1 MQPQKTQKAQNQLQT
16 ILCFLSFLWLNDCSF
31 KRKPLPLEKERL
43 KRVMRTLYLDCFAGA
58 SGDMFI
64 GALLDCG
71 LDFELLKAEL
81 VKLGVEGYELS
92 LTRVDRSGINSAKF
106 DVHLNSEVHH
116 HHDHSHEHHHDHSHE
131 HTHEHHHHHEHS
143 HEVNPQSAIHNP
155 HSHDHRSLSTIKH
168 IISSSALSASVK
180 ERALTIFQRIG
191 EAESKIHGIPIE
203 TVHFHEVGAV
213 DSIVDIVGACIGL
226 EALKI
231 EQIISAPLHVGSGTF
246 NCAHGTYPVPGPAT
260 AELLKGVPSYS
271 KDIDGELVTPTGAAI
286 ISTLAVSYGN
296 LPAMKIERVGYGAGT
311 RSYPKF
317 PNVLRAIIGESENI
331 AAGSASASPAS
342 DDTPKTVTVIEANID
357 DLSPQVFGHLMEKL
371 LIAGALDVF
380 YTPVQMKKNRP
391 GVLMTLLCKP
401 EDRLQLSDL
410 IFNET
415 TTLGVRYREEKRE
428 ILRREFV
435 TVETEFGSIQ
445 MKIARAE
452 NGRLVNYAPEFDDC
466 RAAAERHQVP
476 IRQVQQAA
484 LQAYGKQA

>member
-1 MQPQKTQKAQNQLQT
+1 
-16 ILCFLSFLWLNDCSF
+16 
-31 KRKPLPLEKERL
+31 
-43 KRVMRTLYLDCFAGA
+43 MRTLYLDCFAGA

-81 VKLGVEGYELS
+81 AKLGVEGYELS

-106 DVHLNSEVHH
+106 DVHLKDEIHH
-116 HHDHSHEHHHDHSHE
+116 HHDHSHEHHDHQHPHDHSHGHHHDHSHE
-131 HTHEHHHHHEHS
+131 A
-143 HEVNPQSAIHNP
+143 NPASSIQHPTS

-168 IISSSALSASVK
+168 IISSSALPASVK
-180 ERALTIFQRIG
+180 ERALNIFQRIG

-213 DSIVDIVGACIGL
+213 DSIVDIIGACIGL

-286 ISTLAVSYGN
+286 ISTLATSYGN

-317 PNVLRAIIGESENI
+317 PNVLRAIIGEGE
-331 AAGSASASPAS
+331 AASS
-342 DDTPKTVTVIEANID
+342 DTTPTTVTVIEANID
-357 DLSPQVFGHLMEKL
+357 DLSPQIFGHLMEKL
-371 LIAGALDVF
+371 LTAGALDVF

-401 EDRLQLSDL
+401 EDRVQMTDL

-435 TVETEFGSIQ
+435 TVKTEFGSIQ

-466 RAAAERHQVP
+466 SAAAELHQIP
-476 IRQVQQAA
+476 IRQVQLAA
-484 LQAYGKQA
+484 LQAYGKPD